1 MQYIEQLN
9 NLYKFHNLKICN
21 KYNNANFFIDNINY
35 EKNKEAYDYLKMLYI
50 KDIWLTETT
59 PSINEGETQ
68 EIIINYIETGDL
80 SCLSKI
86 EQLTVI
92 NINNTVTEYIKYDN
106 EQNKI
111 SIELI
116 HNIHKSLMKDL
127 FSEQLVGIFRKSYVV
142 ANNSNMEYVN
152 YKVIETKLNI
162 LIDFF
167 NNTICDNKNEYILKS
182 IIFFSEFLRIH
193 PYKDGNGR
201 TARILFNYMTHHLI
215 ACPVS
220 ICDSMKLRK
229 QYIEVLE
236 KRADS
241 LIEYSSLSNL
251 IHYIY
256 NRIIK
261 THITFISTC

>member
-9 NLYKFHNLKICN
+9 NLYKFHYLKIVN

-35 EKNKEAYDYLKMLYI
+35 DENKEAYDYLKMLYL
-50 KDIWLTETT
+50 KDIWLTETS
-59 PSINEGETQ
+59 PSVNEGETQ

-127 FSEQLVGIFRKSYVV
+127 LSEELIGNFRKSYVV

-167 NNTICDNKNEYILKS
+167 NNTICNNKHEYILKS

-193 PYKDGNGR
+193 PFKDGNGR
-201 TARILFNYMTHHLI
+201 CARILFNIMTQHLI

-220 ICDSMKLRK
+220 LCSNIKLRSL
-229 QYIEVLE
+229 YIEVLE
-236 KRADS
+236 RRADCLIKYNSLNS
-241 LIEYSSLSNL
+241 LIEY
-251 IHYIY
+251 IY
-256 NRIIK
+256 KRIIS
-261 THITFISTC
+261 TYITFISTS